1 MNTYESLEGS
11 DFIKASKEEVRQ
23 GLSCAES
30 QYINECIEG
39 GNPSALVDRIDELQG
54 SVPPKA
60 IDSNTEIAEL
70 IEPVRDQIDPKYLEA
85 PSDFEQVER
94 ASDAMLDIEGTRF
107 EDWKRMNPSQ
117 RLAAMQKVENAI
129 AEVAHRPPCE
139 VRCKEMSSNHLGFFD
154 PNSKTIT
161 LNARYLDNDI
171 TSYRKTLETI
181 VHEGRHAYQ
190 DYNLTVRQVHASPGD
205 LTNWRINE
213 NKYGYQSS
221 QVYGFKLYW
230 MQPVEA
236 DARKFAEDVFKKFN
250 EKI

>member
-1 MNTYESLEGS
+1 MNTCDSLEGY
-11 DFIKASKEEVRQ
+11 DYIEASNEEVRQ
-23 GLSCAES
+23 GLSCAQSE
-30 QYINECIEG
+30 YINECVEG
-39 GNPSALVDRIDELQG
+39 GNPSALIDRIDELQD

-60 IDSNTEIAEL
+60 IDSNAEIADL
-70 IEPVRDQIDPKYLEA
+70 IEPVRDQIDRKYLEA
-85 PSDFEQVER
+85 PNDFEQVER
-94 ASDAMLDIEGTRF
+94 ASDAMLDIEGTRY
-107 EDWKRMNPSQ
+107 EQWERMTPQQ
-117 RLAAMQKVENAI
+117 RLEAMQKVENAV

-139 VRCKEMSSNHLGFFD
+139 VRCQEMSSNHLGFFD

-161 LNARYLDNDI
+161 LNARYLGNDI
-171 TSYRKTLETI
+171 TSYRETLDTI
-181 VHEGRHAYQ
+181 IHEGRHAYQ

-250 EKI
+250 DKA